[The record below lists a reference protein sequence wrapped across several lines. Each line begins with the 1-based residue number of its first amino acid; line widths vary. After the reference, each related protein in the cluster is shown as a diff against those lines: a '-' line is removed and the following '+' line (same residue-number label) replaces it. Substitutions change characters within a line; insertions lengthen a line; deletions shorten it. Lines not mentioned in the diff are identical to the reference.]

1 MIHNLLIKEYN
12 ENNPKHFEL
21 MKKNLFNATSSKK
34 SSDILSTYNKNVV
47 IKLNKEIIE
56 IAKEIDPN
64 VNTKISEYGS
74 SSPQE
79 FFAECFANYEC
90 GKPNTLGKAMGIFLE
105 RNFK

>member
-1 MIHNLLIKEYN
+1 
-12 ENNPKHFEL
+12 
-21 MKKNLFNATSSKK
+21 MKKRVLGATSLSKSK
-34 SSDILSTYNKNVV
+34 THLTKYVKNIVT
-47 IKLNKEIIE
+47 KFNKEIIT

-64 VNTKISEYGS
+64 VNTVISTYGG